1 MQSTACPSPSHT
13 LGPPELTPPTA
24 RPRRGWPAEVGQNLL
39 LLSLSVIVTAAVTVV
54 GHLTLN
60 LVS

>member
-1 MQSTACPSPSHT
+1 
-13 LGPPELTPPTA
+13 
-24 RPRRGWPAEVGQNLL
+24 VGQNLL